1 MEPSDI
7 AKLRELALLLDLAYL
22 HHFMDSTRTGAGY
35 KSAEATVRLE
45 FGNFWYRKKNPTERT
60 FGPAIEQ
67 VVVYSSVFSA
77 ARVSYFDSIDDAV
90 CAAQDWYEGAKKI
103 QD

>member
-1 MEPSDI
+1 MGPTDI
-7 AKLRELALLLDLAYL
+7 NKLRELTLLLDLAYL
-22 HHFMDSTRTGAGY
+22 HHFKDSNRASANY

-45 FGNFWYRKKNPTERT
+45 FGNFWFRKKNPTDQS

-77 ARVSYFDSIDDAV
+77 ARVNYFDTLDDAV
-90 CAAQDWYEGAKKI
+90 CAANDWYEGAKKI
-103 QD
+103 QE